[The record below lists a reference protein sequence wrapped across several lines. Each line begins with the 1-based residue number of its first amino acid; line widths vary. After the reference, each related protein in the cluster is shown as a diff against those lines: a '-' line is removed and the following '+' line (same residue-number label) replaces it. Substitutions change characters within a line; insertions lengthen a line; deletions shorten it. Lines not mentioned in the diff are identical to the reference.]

1 MESSNTI
8 IHKPLRARKTMTP
21 SSRKQVE
28 MLSKIK
34 SISGQEKILNGLHT
48 EVHHVQLNT
57 VDINCRSNDSVKGSS
72 LTESKTDTFP
82 EKSEML
88 PQKLTASIQG
98 FSVNSKVN
106 EEVKQCSFDK
116 NFDQNCQEESQEPP
130 HEKSCNTNSDAKQF
144 LNAGCLQD
152 ILHKWY
158 ENELNTPSSKPIEV
172 HLYSKPNNLPIDQLK
187 ENACLE
193 DPVNS
198 DYWDEKRT
206 NKIIP
211 ILEKIDTTT
220 ERESAIE
227 EVIPTLKKV
236 DTISDSNDVKHKY
249 NLTHSVSP
257 ILPGIDRIADVLESK
272 TSHGNGSPNT
282 LPDVEAT
289 VMLQDTSPEYSID
302 NAQRKRIC
310 SESKEDSHCK
320 RFKTSDEN
328 KKENICTV
336 SEKEENFLGKVKHL
350 IQKRVDILNND
361 VFNHKLESLNGRVD
375 QTQCRKKHEE
385 IAITFLKKVSK
396 LERRINTVIAFQKK
410 ILLKMVTSKAN
421 LPGANSQNAI
431 LNRTKSVPLL
441 PDNIN
446 GRSVS
451 LVKHVSSSSHRQT
464 GSTSECVAEEPVR
477 QEGKTQKLFCTD
489 PITGGEN
496 INSDE
501 VILISVESRNST
513 TVTTTN
519 NSDVQKKLVSTQA
532 EISTEAQSKNKRAE
546 EQKCAVIDLT
556 EEEKHNFDKGE
567 GKNNF
572 VYRDSENEN
581 LKCNKCKLKEDQNS
595 VSNKS
600 NSKTASPKSNCL
612 EPPAQ
617 ASNRVLEHFPHLPPL
632 PRIPPYPEL
641 KDGVRDTVPPQK
653 PELKLAQVQNPKGI
667 ALSWTVTEIDPMCA
681 PVESY
686 HLFIY
691 HEHSNNSTV
700 PHWKKI
706 GEIKALPLP
715 MACSLSQ
722 FTASKKYYFTIQSKD
737 VCGRY
742 GPFCD
747 IQSITLISLENS

>member
-28 MLSKIK
+28 MLSKTK
-34 SISGQEKILNGLHT
+34 SVSGQGKILNGLHT
-48 EVHHVQLNT
+48 EDHHVQLNT

-72 LTESKTDTFP
+72 LTESKPDTFP

-98 FSVNSKVN
+98 FSVNSNVN
-106 EEVKQCSFDK
+106 EEVKQCSYDK
-116 NFDQNCQEESQEPP
+116 NFDHNCQEESQEPP
-130 HEKSCNTNSDAKQF
+130 HEKSCNKNSDAKQF

-158 ENELNTPSSKPIEV
+158 ENELNTPSSKPVEV
-172 HLYSKPNNLPIDQLK
+172 HLYSKPNNLPDDQLK
-187 ENACLE
+187 ESACLD

-198 DYWDEKRT
+198 DSGDEKRT

-220 ERESAIE
+220 ETNSAIE
-227 EVIPTLKKV
+227 EVIPILKKV
-236 DTISDSNDVKHKY
+236 DMISDSNDMKHKY
-249 NLTHSVSP
+249 NLTNSITPTLS
-257 ILPGIDRIADVLESK
+257 GIDRIADGSENK
-272 TSHGNGSPNT
+272 TSFGNGSPNIS
-282 LPDVEAT
+282 PDVEAA
-289 VMLQDTSPEYSID
+289 VMLQDTSPGYSID
-302 NAQRKRIC
+302 HVQRKRVC

-320 RFKTSDEN
+320 RFKTADEN

-336 SEKEENFLGKVKHL
+336 SEKEEKILGKVKHL

-410 ILLKMVTSKAN
+410 ILSKMVTSKAN

-431 LNRTKSVPLL
+431 LNRTKAVPPL

-446 GRSVS
+446 GQSVS
-451 LVKHVSSSSHRQT
+451 SVKHLSSSHRQT
-464 GSTSECVAEEPVR
+464 GSTSECVAKENVR
-477 QEGKTQKLFCTD
+477 QEGKTQRLFCID
-489 PITGGEN
+489 PVTGVEN
-496 INSDE
+496 TSSDE

-513 TVTTTN
+513 TVTTAN
-519 NSDVQKKLVSTQA
+519 NSDIQKKLVSTQA
-532 EISTEAQSKNKRAE
+532 EISTKAQSKNKLAE
-546 EQKCAVIDLT
+546 EKTKSAVIDLT
-556 EEEKHNFDKGE
+556 EEKHNFDKG
-567 GKNNF
+567 
-572 VYRDSENEN
+572 
-581 LKCNKCKLKEDQNS
+581 KLKEDQNS

-600 NSKTASPKSNCL
+600 NSKAASSKSNHL

-617 ASNRVLEHFPHLPPL
+617 ASHPVLEQFPHLPPL

-641 KDGVRDTVPPQK
+641 KDGFRDTVPPQK

-667 ALSWTVTEIDPMCA
+667 ALSWTVTEIDPKCA

-722 FTASKKYYFTIQSKD
+722 FTASKKYYFSIQSKD

-747 IQSITLISLENS
+747 IQSITLISLEDS

>member
-34 SISGQEKILNGLHT
+34 SISGQEKILNGLPT

-106 EEVKQCSFDK
+106 EVKQCSFDK

-464 GSTSECVAEEPVR
+464 GSTSECVAEEPVS
-477 QEGKTQKLFCTD
+477 
-489 PITGGEN
+489 
-496 INSDE
+496 SDE

-519 NSDVQKKLVSTQA
+519 NSDVQKKLVSTQV

-556 EEEKHNFDKGE
+556 EEEKHNFDKG
-567 GKNNF
+567 
-572 VYRDSENEN
+572 
-581 LKCNKCKLKEDQNS
+581 KLKEDQNS

-617 ASNRVLEHFPHLPPL
+617 ASNQILEHFPHLPPL

>member
-28 MLSKIK
+28 MLSRIK
-34 SISGQEKILNGLHT
+34 SISGQEKILNSLHT
-48 EVHHVQLNT
+48 EDHLVQLNT

-98 FSVNSKVN
+98 FSVNTKVN
-106 EEVKQCSFDK
+106 EEVKQCSYNK
-116 NFDQNCQEESQEPP
+116 NFDQNRQEESQEPP
-130 HEKSCNTNSDAKQF
+130 HEKSCNKNSDAKQF

-158 ENELNTPSSKPIEV
+158 ENELNTPSSKPVEV
-172 HLYSKPNNLPIDQLK
+172 HLYSKPNSLPVDQLK
-187 ENACLE
+187 ESACLD

-198 DYWDEKRT
+198 DYGDEKRT
-206 NKIIP
+206 KIIP
-211 ILEKIDTTT
+211 ILEKIDATT
-220 ERESAIE
+220 ERNSAIE
-227 EVIPTLKKV
+227 EVIPTLKRV
-236 DTISDSNDVKHKY
+236 DIIPDSNDVKHKY
-249 NLTHSVSP
+249 NLTHSVTP
-257 ILPGIDRIADVLESK
+257 TLPGADRIADGLESK
-272 TSHGNGSPNT
+272 TSHGNVSPNIS
-282 LPDVEAT
+282 PEVEAA
-289 VMLQDTSPEYSID
+289 VMLQDTSPEYSIE
-302 NAQRKRIC
+302 NVQRKRVC

-320 RFKTSDEN
+320 RFKIYDEN

-336 SEKEENFLGKVKHL
+336 SEKEEHFLGKVKHL

-410 ILLKMVTSKAN
+410 ILSKMVTSKAN

-431 LNRTKSVPLL
+431 LNRTKSVPPL

-446 GRSVS
+446 GRLISS
-451 LVKHVSSSSHRQT
+451 VKHVSSSHRQT
-464 GSTSECVAEEPVR
+464 VSTSECVAEENVS
-477 QEGKTQKLFCTD
+477 
-489 PITGGEN
+489 
-496 INSDE
+496 SDE

-513 TVTTTN
+513 AVTTAN

-532 EISTEAQSKNKRAE
+532 EISTKAQSKNKCAE
-546 EQKCAVIDLT
+546 EKAKSAVIDLT
-556 EEEKHNFDKGE
+556 EEEKHSFDKG
-567 GKNNF
+567 
-572 VYRDSENEN
+572 
-581 LKCNKCKLKEDQNS
+581 KLKEDQNS

-600 NSKTASPKSNCL
+600 NSTTASPISNRL
-612 EPPAQ
+612 ELP
-617 ASNRVLEHFPHLPPL
+617 ASNQVLEQFLHLPPL

-641 KDGVRDTVPPQK
+641 KDGFRDTVPPQK

-667 ALSWTVTEIDPMCA
+667 ALSWTVTEIDHQCA

-691 HEHSNNSTV
+691 HEHSSNSTA
-700 PHWKKI
+700 PHWRKI

>member
-28 MLSKIK
+28 MLSKTK
-34 SISGQEKILNGLHT
+34 SLSGQGKSLNGLHT
-48 EVHHVQLNT
+48 EDHHVQLNT

-72 LTESKTDTFP
+72 LTESKPDTFP

-106 EEVKQCSFDK
+106 EEVKQCSYDK

-130 HEKSCNTNSDAKQF
+130 HEKSCNKNSDAKQF

-158 ENELNTPSSKPIEV
+158 ENELNTPTSKPVEV
-172 HLYSKPNNLPIDQLK
+172 HLYSKPNNLPDDQLK
-187 ENACLE
+187 ESACLD

-198 DYWDEKRT
+198 DSGDEKRT

-211 ILEKIDTTT
+211 ILEKIDTTET
-220 ERESAIE
+220 NSAIE
-227 EVIPTLKKV
+227 EVIPILKKV
-236 DTISDSNDVKHKY
+236 DVISDSNDMKHKY
-249 NLTHSVSP
+249 NLTNSVTPTLS
-257 ILPGIDRIADVLESK
+257 GTDRIADSLENK
-272 TSHGNGSPNT
+272 TSFGNGSPNIS
-282 LPDVEAT
+282 PDVEAA
-289 VMLQDTSPEYSID
+289 VMLQDTSPGYSID
-302 NAQRKRIC
+302 NVQRKRVC

-320 RFKTSDEN
+320 RFKTADEN

-336 SEKEENFLGKVKHL
+336 SEKEEKILGKVKHL

-410 ILLKMVTSKAN
+410 ILSKMVTSKAN

-431 LNRTKSVPLL
+431 LNRTKAVPPL

-446 GRSVS
+446 GQSVS
-451 LVKHVSSSSHRQT
+451 SVKHLSSSHRQT
-464 GSTSECVAEEPVR
+464 GSTSECVA
-477 QEGKTQKLFCTD
+477 K
-489 PITGGEN
+489 EN
-496 INSDE
+496 VSSDE

-513 TVTTTN
+513 TVTTAN
-519 NSDVQKKLVSTQA
+519 NSDIQKKLVSTQA
-532 EISTEAQSKNKRAE
+532 EISTKAQSKNKLAE
-546 EQKCAVIDLT
+546 EKTKSAVIDLT
-556 EEEKHNFDKGE
+556 EEKHNFDKG
-567 GKNNF
+567 
-572 VYRDSENEN
+572 
-581 LKCNKCKLKEDQNS
+581 KLKEDQNS

-600 NSKTASPKSNCL
+600 NSKAASSKSNHL

-617 ASNRVLEHFPHLPPL
+617 ASHQVLEQFPHLPPL

-641 KDGVRDTVPPQK
+641 KDGFRDTVPPQK

-667 ALSWTVTEIDPMCA
+667 ALSWTVTEIDPKCA
-681 PVESY
+681 PVASY

-691 HEHSNNSTV
+691 HEHSNNSTA

-722 FTASKKYYFTIQSKD
+722 FTASKKYYFSIQSKD

-747 IQSITLISLENS
+747 IQSITLISLEDS

>member
-34 SISGQEKILNGLHT
+34 SISGQEKILNGLPT

-106 EEVKQCSFDK
+106 EVKQCSFDK

-464 GSTSECVAEEPVR
+464 GSTSECVAEEPVS
-477 QEGKTQKLFCTD
+477 
-489 PITGGEN
+489 
-496 INSDE
+496 SDE

-519 NSDVQKKLVSTQA
+519 NSDVKKKLVSTQA

-556 EEEKHNFDKGE
+556 EEEKHNFDKG
-567 GKNNF
+567 
-572 VYRDSENEN
+572 
-581 LKCNKCKLKEDQNS
+581 KLKEDQNS

-617 ASNRVLEHFPHLPPL
+617 ASNQILEHFPHLPPL

>member
-88 PQKLTASIQG
+88 PPKLTASIQG

-106 EEVKQCSFDK
+106 EEVKQCSYDK

-211 ILEKIDTTT
+211 LLEKIDTTT

-236 DTISDSNDVKHKY
+236 DTISDSNDVKYKY

-257 ILPGIDRIADVLESK
+257 TLPGIDRIADVLESK

-451 LVKHVSSSSHRQT
+451 SVKHVSSSHRQT
-464 GSTSECVAEEPVR
+464 GSTSECVAEEPVS
-477 QEGKTQKLFCTD
+477 
-489 PITGGEN
+489 
-496 INSDE
+496 SDE

-600 NSKTASPKSNCL
+600 NSKTASPKSNRL

-617 ASNRVLEHFPHLPPL
+617 ASNQVLEHFPHLPPL

>member
-28 MLSKIK
+28 MLSKTK
-34 SISGQEKILNGLHT
+34 SLSGQGKSLNGLHT
-48 EVHHVQLNT
+48 EDHHVQLNT

-72 LTESKTDTFP
+72 LTESKPDTFP

-106 EEVKQCSFDK
+106 EEVKQCSYDK

-130 HEKSCNTNSDAKQF
+130 HEKSCNKNSDAKQF

-158 ENELNTPSSKPIEV
+158 ENELNTPTSKPVEV
-172 HLYSKPNNLPIDQLK
+172 HLYSKPNNLPDDQLK
-187 ENACLE
+187 ESACLD

-198 DYWDEKRT
+198 DSGDEKRT

-211 ILEKIDTTT
+211 ILEKIDTTET
-220 ERESAIE
+220 NSAIE
-227 EVIPTLKKV
+227 EVIPILKKV
-236 DTISDSNDVKHKY
+236 DVISDSNDMKHKY
-249 NLTHSVSP
+249 NLTNSVTPTLS
-257 ILPGIDRIADVLESK
+257 GTDRIADSLENK
-272 TSHGNGSPNT
+272 TSFGNGSPNIS
-282 LPDVEAT
+282 PDVEAA
-289 VMLQDTSPEYSID
+289 VMLQDTSPGYSID
-302 NAQRKRIC
+302 NVQRKRVC

-320 RFKTSDEN
+320 RFKTADEN

-336 SEKEENFLGKVKHL
+336 SEKEEKILGKVKHL

-410 ILLKMVTSKAN
+410 ILSKMVTSKAN

-431 LNRTKSVPLL
+431 LNRTKAVPPL

-446 GRSVS
+446 GQSVS
-451 LVKHVSSSSHRQT
+451 SVKHLSSSHRQT
-464 GSTSECVAEEPVR
+464 GSTSECVA
-477 QEGKTQKLFCTD
+477 K
-489 PITGGEN
+489 EN
-496 INSDE
+496 VSSDE

-513 TVTTTN
+513 TVTTAN
-519 NSDVQKKLVSTQA
+519 NSDIQKKLVSTQA
-532 EISTEAQSKNKRAE
+532 EISTKAQSKNKLAE
-546 EQKCAVIDLT
+546 EKTKSAVIDLT
-556 EEEKHNFDKGE
+556 EEKHNFDKGQDLN
-567 GKNNF
+567 GRTQGAAGN
-572 VYRDSENEN
+572 SISGW
-581 LKCNKCKLKEDQNS
+581 LGKLKEDQNS

-600 NSKTASPKSNCL
+600 NSKAASSKSNHL

-617 ASNRVLEHFPHLPPL
+617 ASHQVLEQFPHLPPL

-641 KDGVRDTVPPQK
+641 KDGFRDTVPPQK

-667 ALSWTVTEIDPMCA
+667 ALSWTVTEIDPKCA
-681 PVESY
+681 PVASY

-691 HEHSNNSTV
+691 HEHSNNSTA

-722 FTASKKYYFTIQSKD
+722 FTASKKYYFSIQSKD

-747 IQSITLISLENS
+747 IQSITLISLEDS

>member
-130 HEKSCNTNSDAKQF
+130 HEKSCNINSDAKQF

-464 GSTSECVAEEPVR
+464 GSTSECVAEEPVS
-477 QEGKTQKLFCTD
+477 
-489 PITGGEN
+489 
-496 INSDE
+496 SDE

-519 NSDVQKKLVSTQA
+519 NSDVKKKLVSTQA

-556 EEEKHNFDKGE
+556 EEEKHNFDKG
-567 GKNNF
+567 
-572 VYRDSENEN
+572 
-581 LKCNKCKLKEDQNS
+581 KLKEDQNS

>member
-28 MLSKIK
+28 MLSKTK
-34 SISGQEKILNGLHT
+34 SISGQGKILNGLHT
-48 EVHHVQLNT
+48 EDHHVQLST

-106 EEVKQCSFDK
+106 EEVKQCSYDK
-116 NFDQNCQEESQEPP
+116 NVDQNCQEESQEPP
-130 HEKSCNTNSDAKQF
+130 HEKSCNKNSDAKQF

-158 ENELNTPSSKPIEV
+158 ENELNTPSSKPVEV
-172 HLYSKPNNLPIDQLK
+172 HLYSKPNNLPVDQLK
-187 ENACLE
+187 KSACLD

-198 DYWDEKRT
+198 DSGDEKRT

-220 ERESAIE
+220 EINSTIE
-227 EVIPTLKKV
+227 EVIPILKKV
-236 DTISDSNDVKHKY
+236 DAISDSNDVKHKY
-249 NLTHSVSP
+249 NLTNSVTP
-257 ILPGIDRIADVLESK
+257 ILPGTDRIADGSESK
-272 TSHGNGSPNT
+272 TSYGNGSPNI
-282 LPDVEAT
+282 LPDVEAA
-289 VMLQDTSPEYSID
+289 VMLQDTSPGYSID
-302 NAQRKRIC
+302 NVQRKRVC

-320 RFKTSDEN
+320 RFKAADEN

-336 SEKEENFLGKVKHL
+336 SEKEEKMLGKVKHL

-410 ILLKMVTSKAN
+410 ILSKMVASKAN

-431 LNRTKSVPLL
+431 LNRTKSVPPL

-446 GRSVS
+446 GRSIS
-451 LVKHVSSSSHRQT
+451 SVKHLSSSHRQT
-464 GSTSECVAEEPVR
+464 GSTSECVAEE
-477 QEGKTQKLFCTD
+477 
-489 PITGGEN
+489 N
-496 INSDE
+496 ASSDE

-513 TVTTTN
+513 TVTTAN
-519 NSDVQKKLVSTQA
+519 NSDIQKKLVSTQA
-532 EISTEAQSKNKRAE
+532 EISTKAQSKTKCAE
-546 EQKCAVIDLT
+546 EKTKSAVIDLT
-556 EEEKHNFDKGE
+556 EEEKHNFDKG
-567 GKNNF
+567 
-572 VYRDSENEN
+572 
-581 LKCNKCKLKEDQNS
+581 KLKEDQNS

-600 NSKTASPKSNCL
+600 NSKTASPKSNRL

-617 ASNRVLEHFPHLPPL
+617 ASHQVLEQFPHLPPL

-641 KDGVRDTVPPQK
+641 KEGFRDTVPPQK

-667 ALSWTVTEIDPMCA
+667 ALSWTVTEIDPKCA

-691 HEHSNNSTV
+691 HEHSNNSTA

>member
-28 MLSKIK
+28 MLSKTK
-34 SISGQEKILNGLHT
+34 SVSGQGKILNGLHT
-48 EVHHVQLNT
+48 EDHHVQLNT

-72 LTESKTDTFP
+72 LTESKPDTFP

-98 FSVNSKVN
+98 FSVNSNVN
-106 EEVKQCSFDK
+106 EEVKQCSYDK
-116 NFDQNCQEESQEPP
+116 NFDHNCQEESQEPP
-130 HEKSCNTNSDAKQF
+130 HEKSCNKNSDAKQF

-158 ENELNTPSSKPIEV
+158 ENELNTPSSKPVEV
-172 HLYSKPNNLPIDQLK
+172 HLYSKPNNLPDDQLK
-187 ENACLE
+187 ESACLD

-198 DYWDEKRT
+198 DSGDEKRT

-220 ERESAIE
+220 ETNSAIE
-227 EVIPTLKKV
+227 EVIPILKKV
-236 DTISDSNDVKHKY
+236 DMISDSNDMKHKY
-249 NLTHSVSP
+249 NLTNSITPTLS
-257 ILPGIDRIADVLESK
+257 GIDRIADGSENK
-272 TSHGNGSPNT
+272 TSFGNGSPNIS
-282 LPDVEAT
+282 PDVEAA
-289 VMLQDTSPEYSID
+289 VMLQDTSPGYSID
-302 NAQRKRIC
+302 HVQRKRVC

-320 RFKTSDEN
+320 RFKTADEN

-336 SEKEENFLGKVKHL
+336 SEKEEKILGKVKHL

-410 ILLKMVTSKAN
+410 ILSKMVTSKAN

-431 LNRTKSVPLL
+431 LNRTKAVPPL

-446 GRSVS
+446 GQSVS
-451 LVKHVSSSSHRQT
+451 SVKHLSSSHRQT
-464 GSTSECVAEEPVR
+464 GSTSECVA
-477 QEGKTQKLFCTD
+477 K
-489 PITGGEN
+489 EN
-496 INSDE
+496 VSSDE

-513 TVTTTN
+513 TVTTAN
-519 NSDVQKKLVSTQA
+519 NSDIQKKLVSTQA
-532 EISTEAQSKNKRAE
+532 EISTKAQSKNKLAE
-546 EQKCAVIDLT
+546 EKTKSAVIDLT
-556 EEEKHNFDKGE
+556 EEKHNFDKG
-567 GKNNF
+567 
-572 VYRDSENEN
+572 
-581 LKCNKCKLKEDQNS
+581 KLKEDQNS

-600 NSKTASPKSNCL
+600 NSKAASSKSNHL

-617 ASNRVLEHFPHLPPL
+617 ASHPVLEQFPHLPPL

-641 KDGVRDTVPPQK
+641 KDGFRDTVPPQK

-667 ALSWTVTEIDPMCA
+667 ALSWTVTEIDPKCA

-722 FTASKKYYFTIQSKD
+722 FTASKKYYFSIQSKD

-747 IQSITLISLENS
+747 IQSITLISLEDS

>member
-28 MLSKIK
+28 MLSKTK
-34 SISGQEKILNGLHT
+34 SLSGQGKSLNGLHT
-48 EVHHVQLNT
+48 EDHHVQLNT

-72 LTESKTDTFP
+72 LTESKPDTFP

-106 EEVKQCSFDK
+106 EEVKQCSYDK

-130 HEKSCNTNSDAKQF
+130 HEKSCNKNSDAKQF

-158 ENELNTPSSKPIEV
+158 ENELNTPTSKPVEV
-172 HLYSKPNNLPIDQLK
+172 HLYSKPNNLPDDQLK
-187 ENACLE
+187 ESACLD

-198 DYWDEKRT
+198 DSGDEKRT

-211 ILEKIDTTT
+211 ILEKIDTTET
-220 ERESAIE
+220 NSAIE
-227 EVIPTLKKV
+227 EVIPILKKV
-236 DTISDSNDVKHKY
+236 DVISDSNDMKHKY
-249 NLTHSVSP
+249 NLTNSVTPTLS
-257 ILPGIDRIADVLESK
+257 GTDRIADSLENK
-272 TSHGNGSPNT
+272 TSFGNGSPNIS
-282 LPDVEAT
+282 PDVEAA
-289 VMLQDTSPEYSID
+289 VMLQDTSPGYSID
-302 NAQRKRIC
+302 NVQRKRVC

-320 RFKTSDEN
+320 RFKTADEN

-336 SEKEENFLGKVKHL
+336 SEKEEKILGKVKHL

-410 ILLKMVTSKAN
+410 ILSKMVTSKAN

-431 LNRTKSVPLL
+431 LNRTKAVPPL

-446 GRSVS
+446 GQSVS
-451 LVKHVSSSSHRQT
+451 SVKHLSSSHRQT
-464 GSTSECVAEEPVR
+464 GSTSECVAKENVR
-477 QEGKTQKLFCTD
+477 QEGKTQRLFCID
-489 PITGGEN
+489 PVTGVEN
-496 INSDE
+496 TSSDE

-513 TVTTTN
+513 TVTTAN
-519 NSDVQKKLVSTQA
+519 NSDIQKKLVSTQA
-532 EISTEAQSKNKRAE
+532 EISTKAQSKNKLAE
-546 EQKCAVIDLT
+546 EKTKSAVIDLT
-556 EEEKHNFDKGE
+556 EEKHNFDKG
-567 GKNNF
+567 
-572 VYRDSENEN
+572 
-581 LKCNKCKLKEDQNS
+581 KLKEDQNS

-600 NSKTASPKSNCL
+600 NSKAASSKSNHL

-617 ASNRVLEHFPHLPPL
+617 ASHQVLEQFPHLPPL

-641 KDGVRDTVPPQK
+641 KDGFRDTVPPQK

-667 ALSWTVTEIDPMCA
+667 ALSWTVTEIDPKCA
-681 PVESY
+681 PVASY

-691 HEHSNNSTV
+691 HEHSNNSTA

-722 FTASKKYYFTIQSKD
+722 FTASKKYYFSIQSKD

-747 IQSITLISLENS
+747 IQSITLISLEDS

>member
-1 MESSNTI
+1 MENSNTI

-72 LTESKTDTFP
+72 LTESKTDMFP

-98 FSVNSKVN
+98 FSVDSKVN
-106 EEVKQCSFDK
+106 EVKQCSYDK
-116 NFDQNCQEESQEPP
+116 NLDQNCQEESQEPP

-172 HLYSKPNNLPIDQLK
+172 HLYSKPNNLPVDQLK
-187 ENACLE
+187 ESACLE

-220 ERESAIE
+220 ERDSTIE

-257 ILPGIDRIADVLESK
+257 TLPGIDRIADVLESK
-272 TSHGNGSPNT
+272 TSHGNGSPNI

-302 NAQRKRIC
+302 NAQRKRVC

-336 SEKEENFLGKVKHL
+336 SEKEEKFLGKVKHL

-446 GRSVS
+446 GQSVS
-451 LVKHVSSSSHRQT
+451 SVKHVSSSHRQT
-464 GSTSECVAEEPVR
+464 GSTSECVAEEHVS
-477 QEGKTQKLFCTD
+477 
-489 PITGGEN
+489 
-496 INSDE
+496 SDE

-519 NSDVQKKLVSTQA
+519 NSDIEKKLVSTQA
-532 EISTEAQSKNKRAE
+532 EISSKAQSKNKHAE
-546 EQKCAVIDLT
+546 EKKCAVIDLT
-556 EEEKHNFDKGE
+556 EEEKHNFDK
-567 GKNNF
+567 
-572 VYRDSENEN
+572 D
-581 LKCNKCKLKEDQNS
+581 KLKEDQNS

-600 NSKTASPKSNCL
+600 NSKAASPKSNRL

-617 ASNRVLEHFPHLPPL
+617 ASNQVLEQFPHVPLL

-641 KDGVRDTVPPQK
+641 KDGFRDTVPPQK

-667 ALSWTVTEIDPMCA
+667 ALSWTVTEIDPKCA

>member
-8 IHKPLRARKTMTP
+8 IHKPLKARKTMTP

-28 MLSKIK
+28 MLNKTK
-34 SISGQEKILNGLHT
+34 YVSGQGKILNGLHT
-48 EVHHVQLNT
+48 EDHHVQLNT
-57 VDINCRSNDSVKGSS
+57 VDINCGSNDSVKGSS
-72 LTESKTDTFP
+72 LTESKPDTFP
-82 EKSEML
+82 EKCEML

-106 EEVKQCSFDK
+106 EEVKQCSYDK

-130 HEKSCNTNSDAKQF
+130 HEKSCNKNSDAKQF

-158 ENELNTPSSKPIEV
+158 ENELNTPSSKPVEV
-172 HLYSKPNNLPIDQLK
+172 HLYSKPNNLPDDQLK
-187 ENACLE
+187 ESACLD
-193 DPVNS
+193 DPVNRDS
-198 DYWDEKRT
+198 GDEKRT

-211 ILEKIDTTT
+211 ILEKIETA
-220 ERESAIE
+220 REINSAIE
-227 EVIPTLKKV
+227 EVIPILKKV
-236 DTISDSNDVKHKY
+236 DVISDSNDMKHKY
-249 NLTHSVSP
+249 NLTNSVTP
-257 ILPGIDRIADVLESK
+257 TLPGTDKIADGLESK
-272 TSHGNGSPNT
+272 TSFGNDSPNIS
-282 LPDVEAT
+282 LDVEAA
-289 VMLQDTSPEYSID
+289 VMLQDTSPGYSID
-302 NAQRKRIC
+302 NVQRKRVC

-320 RFKTSDEN
+320 RFKTDDEN

-336 SEKEENFLGKVKHL
+336 SEKEEKILGKVKHL

-361 VFNHKLESLNGRVD
+361 VFNHKLESLSGRVD

-410 ILLKMVTSKAN
+410 ILSKMVTSKAN

-431 LNRTKSVPLL
+431 LNRTKSVPPL

-446 GRSVS
+446 EQSVS
-451 LVKHVSSSSHRQT
+451 SVKHLSSSHRQI
-464 GSTSECVAEEPVR
+464 GSTSECVAEENVS
-477 QEGKTQKLFCTD
+477 
-489 PITGGEN
+489 
-496 INSDE
+496 SDE

-513 TVTTTN
+513 TVTTAN
-519 NSDVQKKLVSTQA
+519 NSDIQKKLVSTQT
-532 EISTEAQSKNKRAE
+532 EISNKAQSKNKLAE
-546 EQKCAVIDLT
+546 DKTKSAVIDLT
-556 EEEKHNFDKGE
+556 EEEKHNFDRG
-567 GKNNF
+567 
-572 VYRDSENEN
+572 
-581 LKCNKCKLKEDQNS
+581 KLKEDQNS

-600 NSKTASPKSNCL
+600 NSKTASSKSNHL

-617 ASNRVLEHFPHLPPL
+617 ASHQVLEQFPHLPPL

-641 KDGVRDTVPPQK
+641 KDGFRDTVPPQK

-667 ALSWTVTEIDPMCA
+667 ALSWTVTKIDPKCA

-691 HEHSNNSTV
+691 HEHSNNNTA

-722 FTASKKYYFTIQSKD
+722 FTASKKYYFSIQSKD

-747 IQSITLISLENS
+747 IQSITLISLEDS

>member
-28 MLSKIK
+28 MLSKTK
-34 SISGQEKILNGLHT
+34 SVSGQGKILNGLLT
-48 EVHHVQLNT
+48 EDQHVQLNT
-57 VDINCRSNDSVKGSS
+57 VDINWRSNDFVKGSS
-72 LTESKTDTFP
+72 LTESKPDTFP

-98 FSVNSKVN
+98 FSVNT
-106 EEVKQCSFDK
+106 EVKQCSYEK
-116 NFDQNCQEESQEPP
+116 NFDQNCQEEFQEPP
-130 HEKSCNTNSDAKQF
+130 HEKPCNKSSDAKQF

-158 ENELNTPSSKPIEV
+158 ENELNTPFSKPVEV
-172 HLYSKPNNLPIDQLK
+172 HLYSKPNILPDDQLK
-187 ENACLE
+187 ESACLD

-198 DYWDEKRT
+198 DSGDEKRT

-211 ILEKIDTTT
+211 VLEKIDPTT
-220 ERESAIE
+220 EINSAIE
-227 EVIPTLKKV
+227 EVIPILKKV
-236 DTISDSNDVKHKY
+236 DVISDSNDMKHKY
-249 NLTHSVSP
+249 NLTNSVTP
-257 ILPGIDRIADVLESK
+257 TLPGTDRIADGSENK
-272 TSHGNGSPNT
+272 TSFGNGSPNIS
-282 LPDVEAT
+282 PDVEAA
-289 VMLQDTSPEYSID
+289 VMLQDTSPGDSID
-302 NAQRKRIC
+302 NVQRKRVR
-310 SESKEDSHCK
+310 SESKEESHCK
-320 RFKTSDEN
+320 RFKTADEN

-336 SEKEENFLGKVKHL
+336 SEKEEKILGKVKHL
-350 IQKRVDILNND
+350 IQMRVDILNND

-410 ILLKMVTSKAN
+410 ILSKMVTSKAN

-431 LNRTKSVPLL
+431 LNRNKAVPPL

-446 GRSVS
+446 GRSIS
-451 LVKHVSSSSHRQT
+451 SVKHLSSSHRQT
-464 GSTSECVAEEPVR
+464 GSTSECVAEKNVS
-477 QEGKTQKLFCTD
+477 
-489 PITGGEN
+489 
-496 INSDE
+496 SDE

-513 TVTTTN
+513 TVTTAN
-519 NSDVQKKLVSTQA
+519 NSDIQKKLVSTQA
-532 EISTEAQSKNKRAE
+532 EISTKAQSKNELAE
-546 EQKCAVIDLT
+546 EKTKSAVIDLT
-556 EEEKHNFDKGE
+556 EEEKHNFDKG
-567 GKNNF
+567 
-572 VYRDSENEN
+572 
-581 LKCNKCKLKEDQNS
+581 KLKEDQNS

-600 NSKTASPKSNCL
+600 NSKAASSKSNHL

-617 ASNRVLEHFPHLPPL
+617 ASHQVLEQFPHLPPL

-641 KDGVRDTVPPQK
+641 KDRFRDTVPPQK

-667 ALSWTVTEIDPMCA
+667 ALSWTVTDVDPNCA

-691 HEHSNNSTV
+691 HEHSSNSTA

-722 FTASKKYYFTIQSKD
+722 FTASKKYYFSIQSKD

-747 IQSITLISLENS
+747 IQSITLISLEDS

>member
-464 GSTSECVAEEPVR
+464 GSTSECVAEEPVS
-477 QEGKTQKLFCTD
+477 
-489 PITGGEN
+489 
-496 INSDE
+496 SDE

-556 EEEKHNFDKGE
+556 EEEKHNFDKG
-567 GKNNF
+567 
-572 VYRDSENEN
+572 
-581 LKCNKCKLKEDQNS
+581 KLKEDQNS

>member
-106 EEVKQCSFDK
+106 EEIKQCSYDK

-257 ILPGIDRIADVLESK
+257 TLPGIDRIADVLESR
-272 TSHGNGSPNT
+272 TAHGNGSPNT

-451 LVKHVSSSSHRQT
+451 SVKHVSSSHRQT
-464 GSTSECVAEEPVR
+464 GSTSECVAEEPVS
-477 QEGKTQKLFCTD
+477 
-489 PITGGEN
+489 
-496 INSDE
+496 SDE

-519 NSDVQKKLVSTQA
+519 NSDVRKKLVSTQA

-600 NSKTASPKSNCL
+600 NSKTASPKSNRL

-617 ASNRVLEHFPHLPPL
+617 ASNQVLEHFPHLPPL

-747 IQSITLISLENS
+747 IQSITLISLEN

>member
-34 SISGQEKILNGLHT
+34 SISGQEKILNGLPT

-106 EEVKQCSFDK
+106 EVKQCSFDK

-464 GSTSECVAEEPVR
+464 GSTSECVAEEPVS
-477 QEGKTQKLFCTD
+477 
-489 PITGGEN
+489 
-496 INSDE
+496 SDE

-556 EEEKHNFDKGE
+556 EEEKHNFDKG
-567 GKNNF
+567 
-572 VYRDSENEN
+572 
-581 LKCNKCKLKEDQNS
+581 KLKEDQNS

-617 ASNRVLEHFPHLPPL
+617 ASNQILEHFPHLPPL

>member
-8 IHKPLRARKTMTP
+8 IQKPLRARKTMTP

-28 MLSKIK
+28 MLSKTK
-34 SISGQEKILNGLHT
+34 NISGQGKILNGLHT
-48 EVHHVQLNT
+48 EDHHVQLNT
-57 VDINCRSNDSVKGSS
+57 VDINCRSNDSVKGNSP
-72 LTESKTDTFP
+72 TESKTDTFP

-106 EEVKQCSFDK
+106 EEVKQCSYDK
-116 NFDQNCQEESQEPP
+116 NFDQNCQEESQEPL
-130 HEKSCNTNSDAKQF
+130 HEKSCNKNSDAKQF

-158 ENELNTPSSKPIEV
+158 ENELNTPSSKPVEV
-172 HLYSKPNNLPIDQLK
+172 HLYSKPNNLPVDQLK
-187 ENACLE
+187 ENACLD

-198 DYWDEKRT
+198 DSGDEKRT

-220 ERESAIE
+220 EINSAIE
-227 EVIPTLKKV
+227 EVIPILKKV
-236 DTISDSNDVKHKY
+236 DVISDSNDVKHKY
-249 NLTHSVSP
+249 NLTNSVTP
-257 ILPGIDRIADVLESK
+257 TLPGTDRIADGSESK
-272 TSHGNGSPNT
+272 TSYGNGSPNIS
-282 LPDVEAT
+282 PDVEAA
-289 VMLQDTSPEYSID
+289 VMLQDTSPGYSIGD
-302 NAQRKRIC
+302 NVQRKRVC

-320 RFKTSDEN
+320 RFKTADEN

-336 SEKEENFLGKVKHL
+336 PEKEEKFLGKVKHL

-410 ILLKMVTSKAN
+410 ILSKMVTSKAN

-431 LNRTKSVPLL
+431 LNRTKSVPPL

-446 GRSVS
+446 GQSVS
-451 LVKHVSSSSHRQT
+451 SVKHLSSSHRQT
-464 GSTSECVAEEPVR
+464 GSTSECVAEENVS
-477 QEGKTQKLFCTD
+477 
-489 PITGGEN
+489 
-496 INSDE
+496 SDE

-513 TVTTTN
+513 TVTTAN
-519 NSDVQKKLVSTQA
+519 NSDIQKKLVSTQA
-532 EISTEAQSKNKRAE
+532 EISTKAQSKNKCTE
-546 EQKCAVIDLT
+546 EKTKSAVIDLT
-556 EEEKHNFDKGE
+556 EEEKHNFDKGQDLD
-567 GKNNF
+567 GRTQGAAGN
-572 VYRDSENEN
+572 SISGW
-581 LKCNKCKLKEDQNS
+581 LGKLKEDQNS

-600 NSKTASPKSNCL
+600 NSKKASPKSNRL

-617 ASNRVLEHFPHLPPL
+617 ASHQVLEQFPHPPPL

-641 KDGVRDTVPPQK
+641 KDGFRDTVPPQK

-667 ALSWTVTEIDPMCA
+667 ALSWTVTEIDPKCA

>member
-28 MLSKIK
+28 MLSKTK
-34 SISGQEKILNGLHT
+34 SVSGQGKILNGLHA
-48 EVHHVQLNT
+48 EDHHVQLNT

-72 LTESKTDTFP
+72 LTESKPDTFP

-106 EEVKQCSFDK
+106 EEVKQCSYDK

-130 HEKSCNTNSDAKQF
+130 HEKSCNKNSDAKQF

-158 ENELNTPSSKPIEV
+158 ENELNTPSSKPVEV
-172 HLYSKPNNLPIDQLK
+172 HLYSKPNNLPDDQLK
-187 ENACLE
+187 ESACLD
-193 DPVNS
+193 DPVNRDS
-198 DYWDEKRT
+198 GDEKRT

-211 ILEKIDTTT
+211 ILEKIDTT
-220 ERESAIE
+220 REINSAIE
-227 EVIPTLKKV
+227 EIIPILKKV
-236 DTISDSNDVKHKY
+236 DVISDSNDMKHKY
-249 NLTHSVSP
+249 NLTNSVTLT
-257 ILPGIDRIADVLESK
+257 LPGTDRIADGSESK
-272 TSHGNGSPNT
+272 TSFGNDSPNIS
-282 LPDVEAT
+282 PDVEAA
-289 VMLQDTSPEYSID
+289 VMLQDTSPGYSID
-302 NAQRKRIC
+302 NVQRKRVC

-320 RFKTSDEN
+320 RFKTDDEN

-336 SEKEENFLGKVKHL
+336 SEKEEKILGKVKHL

-410 ILLKMVTSKAN
+410 ILSKMVTSKTN

-431 LNRTKSVPLL
+431 LNRTKSVPPL

-446 GRSVS
+446 GQSIS
-451 LVKHVSSSSHRQT
+451 SVKHLSSSHRQT
-464 GSTSECVAEEPVR
+464 GSTSECVAEENVS
-477 QEGKTQKLFCTD
+477 
-489 PITGGEN
+489 
-496 INSDE
+496 SDE

-513 TVTTTN
+513 TVTTAN
-519 NSDVQKKLVSTQA
+519 NSDIQKKLVSTQA
-532 EISTEAQSKNKRAE
+532 EISTKAQSKNKLAE
-546 EQKCAVIDLT
+546 GKTKSAVIDLT
-556 EEEKHNFDKGE
+556 EEEKHSFDRG
-567 GKNNF
+567 
-572 VYRDSENEN
+572 
-581 LKCNKCKLKEDQNS
+581 KLKEDQNS
-595 VSNKS
+595 VLNKS
-600 NSKTASPKSNCL
+600 NSKTAGSKSNHL

-617 ASNRVLEHFPHLPPL
+617 ASHQVLEQFPHLPPL

-641 KDGVRDTVPPQK
+641 KDGFRDTVPPQK

-667 ALSWTVTEIDPMCA
+667 ALSWTVTEIDPKCA

-691 HEHSNNSTV
+691 HEHSNNSTA

-722 FTASKKYYFTIQSKD
+722 FTASKKYYFSIQSKD

-747 IQSITLISLENS
+747 IQSITLISLEDS